1 MGCYPP
7 GRQQQK
13 RTRTNVGAATV
24 ACLSATISYLPT
36 YSDDNSDER
45 NREDCCR
52 ASRFCL
58 GQVGRR
64 MLVDDLLK
72 FNTPDTFLKAVLC
85 LQCASGLPA
94 VRSVPVATS

>member
-1 MGCYPP
+1 MLPAW
-7 GRQQQK
+7 QATAEEDAHK
-13 RTRTNVGAATV
+13 RGGGNGG
-24 ACLSATISYLPT
+24 LSVCDDKLFA